1 MENDIKVLSKINC
14 LKEQNGYYEIN
25 SPYGQQITNE
35 QGKYIVEKIN
45 INQDIETICTSL
57 SQSYKLDKKTAE
69 EYVYDFLSEL
79 KNLEIIDFD
88 ETYFSELVKK
98 EEINVAGERE
108 YIKLVKA
115 TRTNLE
121 NDKNNI
127 FSISNDS
134 KYFNEYSVRT
144 KSFHHIENYFFEY
157 DDDKKSIKNIIG
169 IQNMNKVDIPIS
181 ICLIQHAGDYK
192 SLLSFYFKVEKKMMQ
207 MKKYK
212 IKIIF
217 NEENVTEKL
226 LEFLKE
232 TGIELE
238 AKLIKED
245 GQHNQLIYSK
255 LLEDVTI

>member
-98 EEINVAGERE
+98 E
-108 YIKLVKA
+108 
-115 TRTNLE
+115 
-121 NDKNNI
+121 
-127 FSISNDS
+127 
-134 KYFNEYSVRT
+134 
-144 KSFHHIENYFFEY
+144 
-157 DDDKKSIKNIIG
+157 
-169 IQNMNKVDIPIS
+169 
-181 ICLIQHAGDYK
+181 
-192 SLLSFYFKVEKKMMQ
+192 
-207 MKKYK
+207 
-212 IKIIF
+212 
-217 NEENVTEKL
+217 
-226 LEFLKE
+226 
-232 TGIELE
+232 
-238 AKLIKED
+238 
-245 GQHNQLIYSK
+245 
-255 LLEDVTI
+255 